1 MSEFLNKNKKIITN
15 ISIIFFVILFSY
27 IFFNY
32 LFKYIAPFV
41 IGWIISLIYNPIVDF
56 LEKKFNIKRWLG
68 TLITIVLIIGFLS
81 SVVAF
86 GFSKLFIEA
95 ELFINRLP
103 LYIDNLKIMI
113 SEIANKFEEIV
124 NNLPFG
130 NIFDFNK
137 LPIDFS
143 NIITPIIKTGG
154 SGSFNAVKA
163 IPGFLMVVIMALI
176 SSYFFSKDKY
186 EIKKFFKKH
195 IPLSE
200 NNHWIIVKQNLL
212 NSLGGYFKTQL
223 ILMCYT
229 FIICT
234 IGFLIIK
241 SQYGLLLSVVT
252 SIIDALP
259 FFGSGFILWPAI
271 AISLL
276 SGEYYLAVGY
286 TIIYIII
293 NIMRQIMQPKILGTQ
308 IGIHPLIALISMY
321 IGLKIV
327 GILGMIIGPI
337 IAVIIKAFFEAS
349 EICNN
354 EKQ

>member
-1 MSEFLNKNKKIITN
+1 MSEFLNNNKKIIIN

-41 IGWIISLIYNPIVDF
+41 IGWVISLIYNPIVDF

-81 SVVAF
+81 SVVALVL
-86 GFSKLFIEA
+86 SKLFTEA

-103 LYIDNLKIMI
+103 LYIENLKIIINEI
-113 SEIANKFEEIV
+113 SYKIEETAS
-124 NNLPFG
+124 NLPFG

-137 LPIDFS
+137 SPIDFS

-163 IPGFLMVVIMALI
+163 IPNFLMVVIMALI

-195 IPLSE
+195 IPLSK

-212 NSLGGYFKTQL
+212 NSLGGYFKTQI

-241 SQYGLLLSVVT
+241 SPYGLLLSVVT

-271 AISLL
+271 AISLF

-308 IGIHPLIALISMY
+308 IGVHPLIALISMY

-327 GILGMIIGPI
+327 GVLGMIIGPVV
-337 IAVIIKAFFEAS
+337 AVIIKAFFEAS

-354 EKQ
+354 EK